1 MVADPVLAAFI
12 AAYEQK
18 AWAPGKVDCCL
29 ALAAWAI
36 WLGHSD
42 PAEHMRGTYDSEA
55 GYRAIF
61 ERHGGVVPFIASCV
75 SRIGARSV
83 ATPACGDIG
92 VIGSLTSYERQFGAI
107 FDGERWR
114 VRFINGYGAMIASP
128 LAIWRI

>member
-1 MVADPVLAAFI
+1 MVDPVLAGFI
-12 AAYEQK
+12 AAYEAKPWQ
-18 AWAPGKVDCCL
+18 PGRVDCCL

-42 PAEHMRGTYDSEA
+42 PAEHMRGTYDSED

-61 ERHGGVVPFIASCV
+61 KQYGGVVPFVASCAAKI
-75 SRIGARSV
+75 SAKSIQS
-83 ATPACGDIG
+83 PQSGDIG
-92 VIGSLTSYERQFGAI
+92 VIGSPTTWERQFGAI

-114 VRFINGYGAMIASP
+114 VRFINGYGAMIAPP